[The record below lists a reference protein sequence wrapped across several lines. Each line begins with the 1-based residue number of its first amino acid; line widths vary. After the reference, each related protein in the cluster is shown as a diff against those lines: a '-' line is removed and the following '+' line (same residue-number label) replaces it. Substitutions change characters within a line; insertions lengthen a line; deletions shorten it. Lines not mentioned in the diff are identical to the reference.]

1 MKTSWQ
7 SFKRYMARLGS
18 QEPTWKNVGEYAKS
32 AGDAACGYFAKH
44 GARFY
49 DSQKLEFELMLA
61 RDDHNGFAAK
71 SLCITKPRQNG
82 KSYAA
87 RWYAIWM
94 AMVCG
99 RKVLYSA
106 HHSRTS
112 RDMFKQIVDML
123 EADEKFM
130 SAVKSIYRAGGYEG
144 VYFTNLGCIEFQTR
158 TNSGGRGGT
167 YDVIILDEAQELTP
181 AQQDA
186 LLPTVSASGE
196 ITEGKSEPQKIYIGT
211 VPGPECQ
218 GTVFREMHDRVHA
231 GESDVWWLE
240 WGAQGETLDDVDV
253 DSVDLWY
260 ACNPAMGRRM
270 RESTVKDEHDTMSR
284 DGFARE
290 RLGWWSPTAGLPDY
304 AIPAN
309 KFESLAVDEPPTEG
323 KVAYGVKFS
332 PDGSEVSLAAAR
344 LHDGT
349 VYIEQI
355 QRESMAVGTSWLAE
369 WIRSRRNTGSCCV
382 VDGKSGAQALVEKL
396 GTMPVNYIIA
406 SNASQVI
413 AACSTLVNCVNEG
426 TLEWYRPQADLLDSA
441 ITSTRRKIGQTGGW
455 GFGGENPIPIS
466 AASLALWGV
475 FNSKRNPERKQRI
488 G

>member
-1 MKTSWQ
+1 
-7 SFKRYMARLGS
+7 MARMGS
-18 QEPTWKNVGEYAKS
+18 QEPTWSHVGEYASS
-32 AGDAACGYFAKH
+32 AGEVACAYFAKH

-49 DSQKLEFELMLA
+49 GSQKLEFELMLA
-61 RDDHNGFAAK
+61 RDAGGGFAAK

-87 RWYAIWM
+87 RYYVLWM

-99 RKVLYSA
+99 KKCLFSA

-112 RDMFKQIVDML
+112 RDMFKQLCDML
-123 EADEKFM
+123 DPTVDEFF
-130 SAVKSIYRAGGYEG
+130 ARQVKSIYRAGGYEG
-144 VYFTNLGCIEFQTR
+144 IYFKNLGCIEFQTR

-167 YDVIILDEAQELTP
+167 YHVVVFDEAQELTN

-186 LLPTVSASGE
+186 ILPTVSAAGE
-196 ITEGKSEPQKIYIGT
+196 IDEGESDPQKIYIGT

-218 GTVFREMHDRVHA
+218 GTVFRELHDRAHD
-231 GESDVWWLE
+231 GESSVWWLE
-240 WGAQGETLDDVDV
+240 WGATGESLADVDV

-270 RESTVKDEHDTMSR
+270 SESTVRDEHDTMSR

-290 RLGWWSPTAGLPDY
+290 RLGWWSPTAGMPDF
-304 AIPAN
+304 AISAN
-309 KFESLAVDEPPTEG
+309 KFESLAVDVAPTEG
-323 KVAYGVKFS
+323 RVAYGVKFA

-344 LHDGT
+344 LHDGKC
-349 VYIEQI
+349 YIEQI
-355 QRESMAVGTSWLAE
+355 RREPMAMGLGWLAS
-369 WIRSRRNTGSCCV
+369 WIAERKSKGCACV
-382 VDGKSGAQALVEKL
+382 IDGKSGAQALVDRLE
-396 GTMPVNYIIA
+396 TMPVNYIITP
-406 SNASQVI
+406 NASQVVS
-413 AACSTLVNCVNEG
+413 ACTALVDCVNEG
-426 TLEWYRPQADLLDSA
+426 TLEWYRPQSDLLDSA
-441 ITSTRRKIGQTGGW
+441 TTSTRRAIGSTGGW

-475 FNSKRNPERKQRI
+475 CNSKRNPERKQRI

>member
-1 MKTSWQ
+1 MR
-7 SFKRYMARLGS
+7 FGN
-18 QEPTWKNVGEYAKS
+18 QEPTFKTKIVYAYTDGPEVVEWFES
-32 AGDAACGYFAKH
+32 MGHFWYPC
-44 GARFY
+44 
-49 DSQKLEFELMLA
+49 QKFEMDIFCA
-61 RDDHNGFAAK
+61 RDGSNDFAYRTI
-71 SLCITKPRQNG
+71 CISKPRQNG
-82 KSYAA
+82 KSYSA
-87 RWYAIWM
+87 RNYSIEKAVVEGM
-94 AMVCG
+94 KVC
-99 RKVLYSA
+99 YSA
-106 HHSRTS
+106 HHSKTTHK
-112 RDMFKQIVDML
+112 MFKEMLAIFESDDELNSLIV
-123 EADEKFM
+123 EV
-130 SAVKSIYRAGGYEG
+130 SRARGFEG
-144 VYFTNLGCIEFQTR
+144 IWLSNGGCIEFFTR
-158 TNSGGRGGT
+158 STRSGGGRGTT
-167 YDVIILDEAQELTP
+167 YDIIVVDEAQEMTEDE
-181 AQQDA
+181 QDA
-186 LLPTVSASGE
+186 LKPTQLASDSGD
-196 ITEGKSEPQKIYIGT
+196 PQMIYIGT
-211 VPGPECQ
+211 PPGPTCS
-218 GTVFREMHDRVHA
+218 GTVFKTLHDRAHA
-231 GESDVWWLE
+231 LPDSCGFIWIEWAVDGVPDMDGERSEILE
-240 WGAQGETLDDVDV
+240 LAYMT
-253 DSVDLWY
+253 
-260 ACNPAMGRRM
+260 NPAMGYRI
-270 RESTVKDEHDTMSR
+270 RESVMLDVINTATSP

-290 RLGWWSPTAGLPDY
+290 YLGWWSPTAGLPDY

-406 SNASQVI
+406 PNASQVI